1 MKQDIVE
8 VTGSELN
15 ALHKQAIDA
24 KLGVETSV
32 RSFLSL
38 AIELGD
44 LLTIK
49 KEEIKET
56 QGHGHWLTWLAENTQ
71 IEERDAQRYM
81 KASRIAKTT
90 RVSDLSLRQVAALC
104 DKEDETKD
112 IKDVN
117 PFDRPTLSEYTWV
130 GKWRD
135 NFFRKVTKTP
145 YESWTD
151 AMRQDLADTLH
162 ELNKVAARVGLS
174 TPPQTIEV

>member
-1 MKQDIVE
+1 MSKELAITAV
-8 VTGSELN
+8 ELN
-15 ALHKQAIDA
+15 ALHEQAIQA
-24 KLGVETSV
+24 KLGVDNQV
-32 RSFLSL
+32 QSFLEI
-38 AIELGD
+38 AIELGT
-44 LLTIK
+44 LLTVK
-49 KEEIKET
+49 KEEIKQTE
-56 QGHGHWLTWLAENTQ
+56 GHGHWLTWLAENTS

-145 YESWTD
+145 FESWTD

-174 TPPQTIEV
+174 TPPVTIDA

>member
-15 ALHKQAIDA
+15 ALHKQAEQA
-24 KLGVETSV
+24 KLGVETQV

-49 KEEIKET
+49 KEEIKQT
-56 QGHGHWLTWLAENTQ
+56 LGHGNWLTWLAEHTE
-71 IEERDAQRYM
+71 IEERVAQMYM
-81 KASRIAKTT
+81 KASRVAKTK

-104 DKEDETKD
+104 DKEDADETTEEP
-112 IKDVN
+112 N
-117 PFDRPTLSEYTWV
+117 PFSKPTLQEYTWV

-145 YESWTD
+145 FESWTD
-151 AMRQDLADTLH
+151 AMRQDLKDTLH
-162 ELNKVAARVGLS
+162 ELNKVAERVGL
-174 TPPQTIEV
+174 TKTTQTIEV

>member
-1 MKQDIVE
+1 MSKELAITGVE
-8 VTGSELN
+8 LD

-24 KLGVETSV
+24 KLSVDNQV

-49 KEEIKET
+49 KEEIKQSE
-56 QGHGHWLTWLAENTQ
+56 GHGHWLTWLAENTS

-104 DKEDETKD
+104 DREDAEQKVTETD
-112 IKDVN
+112 
-117 PFDRPTLSEYTWV
+117 PFSKPTLTEYTWV

-145 YESWTD
+145 FESWTD
-151 AMRQDLADTLH
+151 AMRQDLKDTLI
-162 ELNKVAARVGLS
+162 ELNKVAERVGLIRQ
-174 TPPQTIEV
+174 TTIEV

>member
-15 ALHKQAIDA
+15 ALHRQAEQA
-24 KLGVETSV
+24 KLGVENQV
-32 RSFLSL
+32 RSFLSI

-49 KEEIKET
+49 KEAIKQT
-56 QGHGHWLTWLAENTQ
+56 LGHGNWLTWLAENTE
-71 IEERDAQRYM
+71 IDEREGQRYM

-104 DKEDETKD
+104 DKEDETKE

-117 PFDRPTLSEYTWV
+117 PFEKPTLSEYTWV

-145 YESWTD
+145 FESWTD
-151 AMRQDLADTLH
+151 AMRQDLKDTLL
-162 ELNKVAARVGLS
+162 ELQKIAERVGL
-174 TPPQTIEV
+174 TKPTTVVDV

>member
-15 ALHKQAIDA
+15 ALHKQAITA
-24 KLGVETSV
+24 KLGVENQV
-32 RSFLSL
+32 RSFLSI

-49 KEEIKET
+49 KEEIKQSE
-56 QGHGHWLTWLAENTQ
+56 GHGNWLTWLAEHTE
-71 IEERDAQRYM
+71 IDEREGQRYM
-81 KASRIAKTT
+81 KAARIAKTT
-90 RVSDLSLRQVAALC
+90 RVSDMSLRQVAALC
-104 DKEDETKD
+104 DKEDTEQKVTEID
-112 IKDVN
+112 
-117 PFDRPTLSEYTWV
+117 PFSKPTLSEYTWV

-151 AMRQDLADTLH
+151 AMRQDLSDTLH
-162 ELNKVAARVGLS
+162 ELNKVAERVGL
-174 TPPQTIEV
+174 TKQTTIEV

>member
-1 MKQDIVE
+1 MSK
-8 VTGSELN
+8 ELSITAN
-15 ALHKQAIDA
+15 ELDTLHKQAIDA

-32 RSFLSL
+32 RSFLSI

-56 QGHGHWLTWLAENTQ
+56 HGHGHWLTWLAENTQ

-81 KASRIAKTT
+81 KASRVAKTT
-90 RVSDLSLRQVAALC
+90 RVSDLSLRQVVALC
-104 DKEDETKD
+104 DKEEAEKD
-112 IKDVN
+112 KEEGN
-117 PFDRPTLSEYTWV
+117 PFTKPSLTEYTWV

-145 YESWTD
+145 FESWTD
-151 AMRQDLADTLH
+151 AMKQDLADTLA
-162 ELNKVAARVGLS
+162 ELNKVAARVGL
-174 TPPQTIEV
+174 TKQPTTIEV

>member
-1 MKQDIVE
+1 MSKELAITGVE
-8 VTGSELN
+8 LD
-15 ALHKQAIDA
+15 ALHKQAIEA
-24 KLGVETSV
+24 KLGVDNQV
-32 RSFLSL
+32 KSFLSI
-38 AIELGD
+38 AIELGT

-49 KEEIKET
+49 KEEIKQTE
-56 QGHGHWLTWLAENTQ
+56 GHGHWLTWLAENTS

-104 DKEDETKD
+104 DKEDETKE

-117 PFDRPTLSEYTWV
+117 PFEKPTLSEYTWV

-145 YESWTD
+145 FESWTD
-151 AMRQDLADTLH
+151 AMRQDLKDTLI
-162 ELNKVAARVGLS
+162 ELQKIAERVGL
-174 TPPQTIEV
+174 TKQTTTIEV